1 MNHLPAAWSAFARAY
16 YTEHAEH
23 PAFSD
28 PIAKKLL
35 SKADYQNICDALEQG
50 KDFFS
55 AASVW
60 EIVKN
65 QLAPMPVARSRYC
78 EDCLATELQTGT
90 QQYVLLGA
98 GYDTIV
104 WRHPEWLHQLSVFEV
119 DRPELLAEK
128 QKRIQQAGLSIPP
141 QLHTVPMD
149 FRSDALLEQ
158 LLAANFD
165 PTKKTVFSLLGVSYY
180 LTESE
185 LLYLFQEISAFAAE
199 GSTVIL
205 DYADEHLWDTS
216 SIRIQRMLA
225 LAQQSG
231 EPMHFCTSE
240 LHLVQLLESA
250 HFLLYETLSPEEM
263 QERYL
268 QGSALVAFSN
278 IHYAMAVL
286 KGTPFFNTKEKIL
299 QTALKLFSK
308 KGFSAVSVREIAG
321 ALGLTQSALYKHYPS
336 KQAILDALFERAETT
351 LPMKFCPSDANI
363 QNAICSWFHAWTETA
378 FGTAFRNLLVLER
391 QQDTRAADWYDRL
404 FFQTPLTES
413 AAWLQRQG
421 AVHPAQAAQAFYA
434 PIFFLL
440 WQSERAADVSPMQ
453 QLQAYLDTY
462 FKEGTDAESD
472 STPASECDWQR

>member
-1 MNHLPAAWSAFARAY
+1 
-16 YTEHAEH
+16 
-23 PAFSD
+23 
-28 PIAKKLL
+28 
-35 SKADYQNICDALEQG
+35 
-50 KDFFS
+50 
-55 AASVW
+55 
-60 EIVKN
+60 
-65 QLAPMPVARSRYC
+65 
-78 EDCLATELQTGT
+78 
-90 QQYVLLGA
+90 
-98 GYDTIV
+98 
-104 WRHPEWLHQLSVFEV
+104 
-119 DRPELLAEK
+119 
-128 QKRIQQAGLSIPP
+128 
-141 QLHTVPMD
+141 
-149 FRSDALLEQ
+149 
-158 LLAANFD
+158 
-165 PTKKTVFSLLGVSYY
+165 
-180 LTESE
+180 
-185 LLYLFQEISAFAAE
+185 
-199 GSTVIL
+199 
-205 DYADEHLWDTS
+205 
-216 SIRIQRMLA
+216 
-225 LAQQSG
+225 
-231 EPMHFCTSE
+231 MHFCTSE

-363 QNAICSWFHAWTETA
+363 QNAICSWFHAWAETA

-391 QQDTRAADWYDRL
+391 QQDAQAADWYDRL

-440 WQSERAADVSPMQ
+440 WQSERAADAPLMQ

-462 FKEGTDAESD
+462 FKEGTDAESY
-472 STPASECDWQR
+472 STPASECDR